1 MDFFE
6 EYVRELELNAA
17 AALAG
22 NDCLLENVDF
32 TKLLNGEVGSELR
45 RRVSLEYRQRIGAF
59 LLEKPSVTMLFP
71 QSLTRT

>member
-59 LLEKPSVTMLFP
+59 YWRNPPSPCFFP
-71 QSLTRT
+71 NL